1 MEKINELF
9 ECAIGDAINQTYP
22 SLYTKDDVVS
32 LLSKLRTAV
41 LVEASELKSTG
52 SLYDIDAINRAV
64 ADIIDNLDFDEYI
77 TCEPELQGSYGQSF
91 SLEINTSFDAY
102 QFGRQIECELT
113 DYFKD
118 LNNET
123 NEG

>member
-1 MEKINELF
+1 MDKINELF

-32 LLSKLRTAV
+32 LLSKLRTTV

-52 SLYDIDAINRAV
+52 SLYDVDAINRAV
-64 ADIIDNLDFDEYI
+64 ADIIDNLDFEEYI
-77 TCEPELQGSYGQSF
+77 TNEPELQGSYGNSF

-123 NEG
+123 TEE

>member
-32 LLSKLRTAV
+32 LLSKLRTTV

-52 SLYDIDAINRAV
+52 SLYDVNAINRAV
-64 ADIIDNLDFDEYI
+64 ADIIDNLDFEEYI
-77 TCEPELQGSYGQSF
+77 TSEPELCGSYGQSF
-91 SLEINTSFDAY
+91 SLEMNTSFDAY
-102 QFGRQIECELT
+102 QFARQMECELT
-113 DYFKD
+113 DYFND
-118 LNNET
+118 LNKEN
-123 NEG
+123 

>member
-1 MEKINELF
+1 MDKINELF

-32 LLSKLRTAV
+32 LLSKLRTTV

-52 SLYDIDAINRAV
+52 SLYDVNAINRAV
-64 ADIIDNLDFDEYI
+64 ADIIDNLDFEEYI
-77 TCEPELQGSYGQSF
+77 TNEPELQGSYGNSF

-123 NEG
+123 TKE

>member
-9 ECAIGDAINQTYP
+9 ECAIGDAVNQNYP

-32 LLSKLRTAV
+32 LLSKLRTTV

-52 SLYDIDAINRAV
+52 SLYNVDAIERGV
-64 ADIIDNLDFDEYI
+64 ADILDNLDFDEFI
-77 TCEPELQGSYGQSF
+77 MSEPELQGSYGSSF
-91 SLEINTSFDAY
+91 SLELNTSFDTY
-102 QFGRQIECELT
+102 QFERVMKSELT
-113 DYFKD
+113 AYFKD

-123 NEG
+123 TEE

>member
-1 MEKINELF
+1 MKKINELF
-9 ECAIGDAINQTYP
+9 ECAIGDAVNQTYP

-52 SLYDIDAINRAV
+52 SLYDVDAINRAV
-64 ADIIDNLDFDEYI
+64 ADIIDNLDFEEYI
-77 TCEPELQGSYGQSF
+77 TNEPDLCGSYGSSF
-91 SLEINTSFDAY
+91 TLELNTSFDAY
-102 QFGRQIECELT
+102 QFSRQMEHELT

-123 NEG
+123 TEE

>member
-52 SLYDIDAINRAV
+52 SLYDVDAINRAV
-64 ADIIDNLDFDEYI
+64 ADIIDNLDFEEYI
-77 TCEPELQGSYGQSF
+77 TNEPDLCGSYGSSF
-91 SLEINTSFDAY
+91 TLELNTSFDAY
-102 QFGRQIECELT
+102 QFSRQMEHELT

>member
-52 SLYDIDAINRAV
+52 SLYDVDAINRAV
-64 ADIIDNLDFDEYI
+64 ADIIDNLDFEEYI
-77 TCEPELQGSYGQSF
+77 TNEPELQGSYGNSF

-123 NEG
+123 TEE

>member
-52 SLYDIDAINRAV
+52 SLYDVDAINRAV
-64 ADIIDNLDFDEYI
+64 ADIIDNLDFEEYI
-77 TCEPELQGSYGQSF
+77 TNEPDLCGSYGSSF
-91 SLEINTSFDAY
+91 TLELNTSFDAY
-102 QFGRQIECELT
+102 QFSRQMEHELT

-123 NEG
+123 TEE

>member
-113 DYFKD
+113 DYFND
-118 LNNET
+118 LNKE
-123 NEG
+123 E